1 MTIPEIP
8 YSKYVPQ
15 NQLVAILD
23 SPAVKKF
30 ARTSEY
36 SDSSISKIFGET
48 LLRVLQLWTV
58 ESKNEYIAA
67 INKFLPVIDTIKN
80 EYPEIFVLNPNK
92 YSSLYR
98 GTNLD
103 SGKLKSFIETTD
115 KNNWKP
121 VKFKNG
127 LTFMVYFDKPFTYK
141 PHRKMQSWSTNND
154 RAAEFGEAIVIV
166 DTKKGKYLMN
176 PDYFH
181 NISKQ
186 QDNEYET
193 INIGGNLKVWLG
205 IEKAWFEDLI
215 NKTL

>member
-1 MTIPEIP
+1 MTTIDKIP
-8 YSKYVPQ
+8 YTDYVSESEL
-15 NQLVAILD
+15 NRILQ
-23 SPAVKKF
+23 SPTVKKF
-30 ARTSEY
+30 VKTSDN
-36 SDSSISKIFGET
+36 SASSISNIFGDT

-58 ESKNEYIAA
+58 ESKKTYIEA
-67 INKFLPVIDTIKN
+67 ITAFLPVIDVIKN
-80 EYPEIFVLNPNK
+80 DYPEIFVLNTNK

-103 SGKLKSFIETTD
+103 SNKLKSFIETTD
-115 KNNWKP
+115 KTNWKP
-121 VKFKNG
+121 VKLKNG
-127 LTFMVYFDKPFTYK
+127 LTFMVYFDKQFTYN

-186 QDNEYET
+186 QDNEFET
-193 INIGGNLKVWLG
+193 INIGSNLKVWVG

-215 NKTL
+215 KNN

>member
-1 MTIPEIP
+1 MTTIDKIP
-8 YSKYVPQ
+8 YTDYVSE
-15 NQLVAILD
+15 NELNRILEA
-23 SPAVKKF
+23 PAVKKF
-30 ARTSEY
+30 VKTSDN
-36 SDSSISKIFGET
+36 SASTISNIFGDT

-58 ESKNEYIAA
+58 ESKKTYIEA
-67 INKFLPVIDTIKN
+67 ITAFLPVIDVIKN
-80 EYPEIFVLNPNK
+80 DYPEIFVLNTNK

-103 SGKLKSFIETTD
+103 SNKLKSFIETTD
-115 KNNWKP
+115 KTNWKP
-121 VKFKNG
+121 VKLKNG
-127 LTFMVYFDKPFTYK
+127 LTFMVYFDKQFAYK

-186 QDNEYET
+186 QDNEFET
-193 INIGGNLKVWLG
+193 INIGSNLKVWVG
-205 IEKAWFEDLI
+205 IEKEWFEDLI
-215 NKTL
+215 KNN

>member
-1 MTIPEIP
+1 MTTIDKIP
-8 YSKYVPQ
+8 YTDYVSE
-15 NQLVAILD
+15 NELNRILQ

-30 ARTSEY
+30 VKTSDN
-36 SDSSISKIFGET
+36 SASTISNIFGET

-58 ESKNEYIAA
+58 ESKKTYIEA
-67 INKFLPVIDTIKN
+67 ITAFLPVIDVIKN
-80 EYPEIFVLNPNK
+80 DYPEIFVLDTNK

-103 SGKLKSFIETTD
+103 SNKLKSFIETTN
-115 KNNWKP
+115 KTNWKP
-121 VKFKNG
+121 VKLKNG
-127 LTFMVYFDKPFTYK
+127 LTFMVYFDKQFTYN

-186 QDNEYET
+186 QDNEFET
-193 INIGGNLKVWLG
+193 INIGSNLKVWVG

-215 NKTL
+215 KNN